1 VIDVEDK
8 LHTFDDAQL
17 QHLRDRSNAY
27 GFDIKV
33 TISDGSHSK
42 PQLEQHVGDR
52 LTGRNQVSIGVD
64 PKHHYTYVRGSADL
78 GLPSGPA
85 MASAGNPFFKKG
97 DMVGGIDAIAG
108 RANSLKAS
116 RVVESATGAPI
127 IVHEHTTSAGVWWGL
142 GGLAVVVVA
151 GVVWLLWRSSK
162 RDAEARRLAAELN
175 NEIGDR
181 QIARAERSAVDD
193 FDRRLRT
200 TMGPPAAM
208 PSSPPAR
215 LQYSTYPQSV
225 PAPAPV
231 IVNQGGNRDL
241 LTDMLIFDAVT
252 NPRRHD
258 TVVRE
263 RVIERDS
270 SSSSWGSSSGDSGSS
285 SGSSWDSGSSSGSS
299 SSSDWGGGSSDGGG
313 GGGDSGG
320 GGGDSW

>member
-17 QHLRDRSNAY
+17 RYLRDRSNAY

-33 TISDGSHSK
+33 TISDGTHSK

-52 LTGRNQVSIGVD
+52 LTGRNQISIGVD
-64 PKHHYTYVRGSADL
+64 PTHHYTYVRGSSDL

-85 MASAGNPFFKKG
+85 MASAGNPHFKKG
-97 DMVGGIDAIAG
+97 DLAAGIDAIAG

-142 GGLAVVVVA
+142 GGLALVVLAVVA
-151 GVVWLLWRSSK
+151 WVLWRSSK
-162 RDAEARRLAAELN
+162 RDAEARRLAAELT

-181 QIARAERSAVDD
+181 QIARAERGAVDD

-200 TMGPPAAM
+200 TIEPLVAFPPPPALRQRA
-208 PSSPPAR
+208 P
-215 LQYSTYPQSV
+215 YPQSV

-252 NPRRHD
+252 NPHRHD

-270 SSSSWGSSSGDSGSS
+270 SSSSWGSSSSDSGSS
-285 SGSSWDSGSSSGSS
+285 SGSSWDSGSSSSS
-299 SSSDWGGGSSDGGG
+299 SSSDWGGGSSDSSGGS
-313 GGGDSGG
+313 DSGG